1 MSESITTSNLSK
13 NFGKLRAVREVS
25 LHVNEGEIYGFLGLN
40 GAGKTTTIRML
51 LGMIRP
57 TSGEARLF
65 QMSAT
70 PKNRDLWNRVGYLV
84 EIPYSYPDLTVRENL
99 EIIRRLRSITDPQCV
114 SSIIERLG
122 LEEYADIPARHLSL
136 GNGQRLGLAKALIH
150 EPEMLILDEPA
161 NGLDPEGIVEIRRM
175 LKELA
180 AENGVTIF
188 ISSHILGE
196 ISKFANRIGIIHRGR
211 LLREVDTDKLEG
223 QLRRRLLVSTR
234 DNPKANSLMK
244 KRGIAASVLGDGMLS
259 LEDQKAI
266 ANPEIVASLL
276 VNGGCPPVMLRVEE
290 EDLESYFLRVIG
302 STSNRGES
310 SR

>member
-65 QMSAT
+65 QMSAS

-244 KRGIAASVLGDGMLS
+244 KRGLAASVLGDGMLS

-266 ANPEIVASLL
+266 ANPENVASLL